1 MSVATP
7 YSAWLG
13 EEDYLT
19 MLIME
24 GEGYIAAAH
33 SKTVL
38 AAMRTAAE
46 QGRPASYG
54 ALAVELGHA
63 VGADARYAAH
73 MIRQLRIRP
82 GAPKPIGYF
91 ILERGLAR
99 PTQLLE
105 ALEEQVQMGGRLGEI
120 LIKNGCLTESQL
132 EAVLALQKA
141 A

>member
-1 MSVATP
+1 MSVLTP

-24 GEGYIAAAH
+24 GEGYITTEHSRAVLQALQAAAQLGH
-33 SKTVL
+33 DV
-38 AAMRTAAE
+38 R
-46 QGRPASYG
+46 YG
-54 ALAVELGHA
+54 ELAVELGHS

-73 MIRQLRIRP
+73 MIRQLRIKP

-99 PTQLLE
+99 PTELLE

-120 LIKNGCLTESQL
+120 LIKNGCMTELQL
-132 EAVLALQKA
+132 ENVLALQRA